1 MPKIKKKL
9 FHEFFRY
16 LCEWWW
22 MKIHPLEVFWAP
34 HHGQKARLAKKTHNF
49 RPLRNLPIFYWTSE
63 LHSIFSHLW
72 STSVDLN
79 FYVIKKPQSSPTQRY
94 CNFGIFVSYVVL
106 QIFAFSCTDTA
117 RPDFEITTFI
127 WAYWGPKIETFQ
139 ACGCFAFST

>member
-1 MPKIKKKL
+1 MNFLDIFVSDGGWKYIPWKCFGHHIMVRKL
-9 FHEFFRY
+9 V
-16 LCEWWW
+16 W
-22 MKIHPLEVFWAP
+22 
-34 HHGQKARLAKKTHNF
+34 QK
-49 RPLRNLPIFYWTSE
+49 RPIIFDPSEIYPFFYWTFE

-127 WAYWGPKIETFQ
+127 WAYWGRFWQWHFFENSFDWVLT
-139 ACGCFAFST
+139 GCRWDFF